1 MCLSRMV
8 RGTRSR
14 KGDSDESK
22 KSLTY
27 IRRNLRYFYIILGII
42 RQLRYNYKSGIH
54 EFSYCF
60 VLDCLR
66 LINGK

>member
-8 RGTRSR
+8 RQTRSR

-22 KSLTY
+22 NSLTY
-27 IRRNLRYFYIILGII
+27 IPRNLRYFYIILGII
-42 RQLRYNYKSGIH
+42 RQLRYNYKLGIH
-54 EFSYCF
+54 KFSYCF

>member
-8 RGTRSR
+8 RRTRSR

-27 IRRNLRYFYIILGII
+27 IRRNLRYFYIILRII
-42 RQLRYNYKSGIH
+42 RQLRYNYKLGIH
-54 EFSYCF
+54 EFFYC
-60 VLDCLR
+60 CSR
-66 LINGK
+66 LPTID